1 MKKWAS
7 WYNIFRIVDELH
19 KKQNFNK
26 KIAKTNILIWHQK
39 EGGETHEQVLWS
51 FKKYIYIY

>member
-1 MKKWAS
+1 MNQWAS

-19 KKQNFNK
+19 KKQNFYK
-26 KIAKTNILIWHQK
+26 KFAKTNILIWHQK

-51 FKKYIYIY
+51 LKKNKK